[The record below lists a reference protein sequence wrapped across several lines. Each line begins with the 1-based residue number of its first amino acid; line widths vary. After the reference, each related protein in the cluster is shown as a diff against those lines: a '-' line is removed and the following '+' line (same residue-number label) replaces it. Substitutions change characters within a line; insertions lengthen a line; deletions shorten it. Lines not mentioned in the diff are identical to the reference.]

1 MTKQRGAAITITIT
15 IPFRAFIM
23 ARSRADNNAQVEP
36 AVVRSRVG

>member
-1 MTKQRGAAITITIT
+1 MTKQRRNHN
-15 IPFRAFIM
+15 PFSAFIM